1 MKLNSKTKGSFF
13 SLLLLGIFMG
23 TLFWELAE
31 LLLSRLGIEMDLTI
45 GPAGV
50 NLDFLQVY
58 IKLNPGS
65 LLGLIFAILLFRRI

>member
-13 SLLLLGIFMG
+13 ALLLLGIFTG
-23 TLFWELAE
+23 TLFWELSE
-31 LLLSRLGIEMDLTI
+31 LLLGYFGVEIDLTI

-58 IKLNPGS
+58 VKLNPGS
-65 LLGLIFAILLFRRI
+65 LFGLIFGILLFRRI